1 MSNLVTPNG
10 KEIELYHEGFAVRCR
25 FKGGGELPDEL
36 KGSWTNL
43 VFAQDSINKYLDKMV
58 ERDSKKTKIKL
69 NKEDYKRD

>member
-1 MSNLVTPNG
+1 MELITPNG
-10 KEIELYHEGFAVRCR
+10 KEIELFHEGFAVKAR

-43 VFAQDSINKYLDKMV
+43 TFAKDSINKYLDKMEV
-58 ERDSKKTKIKL
+58 KKSKRYKPEL